1 MKKYLL
7 GILISTLFVSAESV
21 MAEEHKHDMMKM
33 DSSKKDVKK
42 EEFVREIYVINEKIN
57 EKTRYS
63 PATFIAKKGEKVR
76 VHIYNTTDMPHGFSI
91 TELKVE
97 ATVNP
102 KDNVIEF
109 IADKEGLFDVFCQY
123 HPGHFRAQLLVIK

>member
-7 GILISTLFVSAESV
+7 GFLISTLFVSAESV

-42 EEFVREIYVINEKIN
+42 EEAVREIYVINEKIN

-109 IADKEGLFDVFCQY
+109 MADKEGLFDVFCQY